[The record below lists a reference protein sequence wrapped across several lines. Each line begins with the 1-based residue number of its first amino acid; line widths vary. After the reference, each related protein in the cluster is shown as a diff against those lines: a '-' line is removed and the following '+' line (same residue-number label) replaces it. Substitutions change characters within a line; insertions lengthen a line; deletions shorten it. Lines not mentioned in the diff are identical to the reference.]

1 MRIEKKYAN
10 EILCVKA
17 CMAADKLTQESIFK
31 YNIEFPE
38 TLRKGEWQKILY
50 EFDKE
55 NLA

>member
-17 CMAADKLTQESIFK
+17 CMAADKLTQESVFK

-38 TLRKGEWQKILY
+38 TLRKGE
-50 EFDKE
+50 
-55 NLA
+55 